1 VDAASASGAA
11 IRLLASLAPPVR
23 DKLATRE
30 EKKLVIA
37 LRKAAMMTA
46 RACAFVGCTKT
57 ELNKW
62 DADGRL
68 PDLFRR
74 VIMRKRSI
82 ECRISAEDALEAEK
96 TKRTGLRL
104 VWRAA

>member
-1 VDAASASGAA
+1 
-11 IRLLASLAPPVR
+11 
-23 DKLATRE
+23 
-30 EKKLVIA
+30 
-37 LRKAAMMTA
+37 MMTA

-68 PDLFRR
+68 PHTR
-74 VIMRKRSI
+74 VIMRKKSV
-82 ECRISAEDALEAEK
+82 ECRFWAEDTLEAAKELLSVWRQQDVVRK

-104 VWRAA
+104 VGRARRGLLHNRNG